1 MAADDPRKGKRE
13 TQGSASGRA
22 RPARH
27 RMRRLEME
35 PYVRYRTPGAL
46 CLPGKLLAL
55 LGQITAEVRCT
66 VPQQIN
72 PEDADE
78 IPASF

>member
-1 MAADDPRKGKRE
+1 MFGIAH
-13 TQGSASGRA
+13 RA
-22 RPARH
+22 PS
-27 RMRRLEME
+27 
-35 PYVRYRTPGAL
+35 